1 MLEYGLQLFQF
12 QRRGYPEH
20 SFCVEAAD
28 EGKRLVQETRSW
40 VEERRSKL
48 PELPEARRDRFET
61 EYGLPL
67 YDANLLTSS
76 KAMADYF
83 EDCLKTE
90 WYKELPPD
98 KGAKEVS
105 NWLLG

>member
-1 MLEYGLQLFQF
+1 MMYRARPSPLLLNQG
-12 QRRGYPEH
+12 
-20 SFCVEAAD
+20 
-28 EGKRLVQETRSW
+28 W
-40 VEERRSKL
+40 VEEIRSKL
-48 PELPEARRDRFET
+48 LELPEARRDRFET

-98 KGAKEVS
+98 KGAKEVTGF
-105 NWLLG
+105 WVRLAA